1 MPSTSGLPALA
12 AALSDR
18 NYRTFTIGNIL
29 SHNGTWAQR
38 TAVLWFTWQMTE
50 SGFWLGLMTV
60 ADLLPVVFIGP
71 VAGAIADRVN
81 LLTMMKITQIL
92 AVIQSVA
99 LAALTFA
106 GAMTPELLFLLVL
119 THGIILSFNQPA
131 RLALVPHLIH
141 RENLSAAIGINS
153 MTFNSARATGPMIS
167 GLLIDGWGIAFAF
180 VFNAISYVWFIGT
193 LFLLRLDN
201 PRSTKARTPAREVPR
216 EIVDG
221 FQYAVRHAGI
231 ARMLIILGAVSIF
244 GRPYMELLSG
254 FADEVF
260 GRGAEGYALMVS
272 MTGIGALV
280 GGFWL
285 AQRGQV
291 VGLTSRVVVALLLLG
306 LSLIGFAATNLFGFA
321 LLCLLITGFAV
332 IITGVGEQTLLQNA
346 VDPAMRGRVMSLYGM
361 IGRGAPAIGA
371 MIMGSLAE
379 VMGFQAPVLAGALLL
394 LGLWWWARQRQ
405 DAMAES
411 LEAER
416 EC

>member
-12 AALSDR
+12 AALSDP

-60 ADLLPVVFIGP
+60 ADLLQVVFIGP

-106 GAMTPELLFLLVL
+106 GVMTPELLFLLVL
-119 THGIILSFNQPA
+119 THGVILSFNQPA